1 MHRFSKTATE
11 LRKQK
16 PKCLNDDNEVKDDGL
31 DDGKASEDESAM
43 AKPSRIQDMD
53 DLGDDNAEYVIED
66 DDNLSDY
73 DNVVK
78 DDGLGDGKASE
89 DEGLGEDEAI
99 EDTDDDAED
108 VTEDDDNL
116 GDDDSVVKD
125 GRLGDSKAS
134 GDEGLGKDK
143 AIEDTDDLVN
153 DIVEDVTEDGDNL
166 GNANV
171 SIIFLPQIFN
181 HCIDVQSPQ

>member
-1 MHRFSKTATE
+1 MLKLSLSSSSYPVFPVIFTLSQSGAAVILMRRKIFQSVQSAVIIPETTVLVNQDVVKSKVYRDT
-11 LRKQK
+11 
-16 PKCLNDDNEVKDDGL
+16 
-31 DDGKASEDESAM
+31 
-43 AKPSRIQDMD
+43 D
-53 DLGDDNAEYVIED
+53 DLG
-66 DDNLSDY
+66 
-73 DNVVK
+73 
-78 DDGLGDGKASE
+78 
-89 DEGLGEDEAI
+89 
-99 EDTDDDAED
+99 DDDAED